1 MKKKL
6 SLLLCIAVT
15 LCAMSSTAL
24 AVSAEPIKEADPVTA
39 MITAADTLPGI
50 SAYPTEVRASEENG
64 VYRLEKVY
72 YLTAKDDPTTIP
84 TADFE
89 REGRTYTLLDLLK
102 NDQTETDTREYIEVV
117 TLESKTKDMAEI
129 LKMLEPKLEV
139 KTEDGYEG
147 VLSLD
152 HTTIQV
158 EAAGYGT
165 SSRTVTAERTYPNL
179 SDADVSLIPKTVEE
193 NGRTLTLANV
203 SWQEAATDPMDGY
216 EVPLRY
222 TAAASYTGTASY
234 KTATGYTVT
243 VEYKGDVTKTSCD
256 TVLYTAIF
264 TSHGETHF
272 ENKTPLLAALGV
284 LVFSGAGYAGYKG
297 YKHYINKKRG
307 YAA

>member
-1 MKKKL
+1 M
-6 SLLLCIAVT
+6 
-15 LCAMSSTAL
+15 
-24 AVSAEPIKEADPVTA
+24 
-39 MITAADTLPGI
+39 
-50 SAYPTEVRASEENG
+50 
-64 VYRLEKVY
+64 
-72 YLTAKDDPTTIP
+72 
-84 TADFE
+84 
-89 REGRTYTLLDLLK
+89 
-102 NDQTETDTREYIEVV
+102 
-117 TLESKTKDMAEI
+117 
-129 LKMLEPKLEV
+129 
-139 KTEDGYEG
+139 
-147 VLSLD
+147 
-152 HTTIQV
+152 
-158 EAAGYGT
+158 
-165 SSRTVTAERTYPNL
+165 TAERTYPNL

-193 NGRTLTLANV
+193 NGRTLTLADV

-297 YKHYINKKRG
+297 YQRYINKKRG